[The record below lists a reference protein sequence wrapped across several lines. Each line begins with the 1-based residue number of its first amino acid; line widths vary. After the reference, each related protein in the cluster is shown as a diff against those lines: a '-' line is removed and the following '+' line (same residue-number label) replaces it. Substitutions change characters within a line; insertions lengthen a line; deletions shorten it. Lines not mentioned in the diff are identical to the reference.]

1 MIRISLGRGKYEG
14 IVFFGGGERVSFRE
28 ECGLTGV
35 IEILKRVRKKGG
47 IVELQSVNLRKAPY
61 TSIL

>member
-28 ECGLTGV
+28 ESGLTGI
-35 IEILKRVRKKGG
+35 IEMLKRVRKKGG
-47 IVELQSVNLRKAPY
+47 LVELQSINLCKAPY
-61 TSIL
+61 ASTL